1 MIHVATVHYH
11 SAAWIEVQAS
21 YLRRHI
27 AEPFQLW
34 ASMEGVPEAYHR
46 HADHVVPATGRHA
59 GQLNL
64 LAHTILRVARDDDL
78 LIFIDGDAFPIADPL
93 GVIRQALAQHAL
105 VAVRRDENLGD
116 PQPHP
121 SFCATTA
128 GLWRRLPGDWSNGAS
143 WLNTADQ
150 RVSDVGGNLGWLL
163 ADRGL
168 SWAPLLRS
176 NRRNLHPLW
185 FGVYGDIVYHHGA
198 SFRER
203 VSRLDKATT
212 GTILGGR
219 AMMLRHPVHFLRL
232 RRREALAN
240 AHARRI
246 ERDLRTDPDFFRQF
260 L

>member
-1 MIHVATVHYH
+1 MIHIATVHYF
-11 SAAWIEVQAS
+11 SAAWIEVQAA

-27 AEPFQLW
+27 TEPFRLW
-34 ASMEGVPEAYHR
+34 ASMQGVPDSFHR
-46 HADHVVPATGRHA
+46 FADHVIPATGRHA

-64 LAHTILRVARDDDL
+64 LAHSILREAVDDDL
-78 LIFIDGDAFPIADPL
+78 VIFIDGDAFPIADPL
-93 GVIRQALAQHAL
+93 PIIRQALATHAL

-128 GLWRRLPGDWSNGAS
+128 GLWRRLPGDWANGAS
-143 WLNTADQ
+143 WINAAGQ

-163 ADRGL
+163 DDRGL
-168 SWAPLLRS
+168 PWAPLLRT
-176 NRRNLHPLW
+176 NARNLHPLW
-185 FGVYGDIVYHHGA
+185 FGVYGGIVYHHGA

-203 VSRLDKATT
+203 VSRLDKAVT

-219 AMMLRHPVHFLRL
+219 AQMVRHPLNFLRL
-232 RRREALAN
+232 RRREANAN

-246 ERDLRTDPDFFRQF
+246 EREMRVDPGFYRQF